1 MKRAH
6 DRNMPLVFLI
16 AFFGASA
23 VLDLLT
29 VLEMTGTDEEPSSV
43 SVLIAVPFS
52 ILALFLLVELG
63 FRKGVDGPNQYGPDP
78 LGTACETMTADPVA
92 IARDLIRCRSVT
104 PEDGGALS
112 FLQGLLEQAGF
123 NVHRT
128 IFTEAGT
135 APIDNLYARIGVAK
149 PNLLFA
155 GHTDVVPPGN
165 EATWSHPPFAGEVAR
180 RHALRPRRR
189 RHERRHRLLR
199 RGSARL
205 SAPCQDG
212 GRPKGS
218 ISLLITGDEESVAV
232 NGTIKLLKWA
242 AERGE
247 TFDHCILGEPSN
259 VETVGDTIKAGR
271 RGSLNGTLVVT
282 GRQGHVAYPERAD
295 NPVRGLV
302 TLIAALQT
310 PLDEGS
316 AQFTPSNLEFTS
328 IDIGNPT
335 VNLIPGEARAR
346 FNIRYN
352 DCHSLSTLK
361 ALIEERAKAAAG
373 GRIRHSFEWQPSN
386 ADVFVTK
393 PGPFTDLAVAAI
405 AEVTGHKPKLSTSGG
420 TSDARFIKDYC
431 PVLEFGL
438 VGQTMHAVDER
449 TPVADLVTLT
459 AVYRRII
466 EKYFA

>member
-1 MKRAH
+1 
-6 DRNMPLVFLI
+6 
-16 AFFGASA
+16 
-23 VLDLLT
+23 
-29 VLEMTGTDEEPSSV
+29 
-43 SVLIAVPFS
+43 
-52 ILALFLLVELG
+52 
-63 FRKGVDGPNQYGPDP
+63 
-78 LGTACETMTADPVA
+78 MTADPVA
-92 IARDLIRCRSVT
+92 IARDLVRCRSVT
-104 PEDGGALS
+104 PDEGGALG
-112 FLQGLLEQAGF
+112 FLQGLLAQAGF
-123 NVHRT
+123 TVHRAV
-128 IFTEAGT
+128 FDEPGT
-135 APIDNLYARIGVAK
+135 APVDNLYARIGLAK

-165 EATWSHPPFAGEVAR
+165 EASWSHPPFAGEIDGDTLYGRGAVDMKGGIACFVA
-180 RHALRPRRR
+180 AVLDY
-189 RHERRHRLLR
+189 L
-199 RGSARL
+199 A
-205 SAPCQDG
+205 AVG

-218 ISLLITGDEESVAV
+218 ISFLITGDEESIAV

-259 VETVGDTIKAGR
+259 VATVGDTIKAGR
-271 RGSLNGTLVVT
+271 RGSLNGTLIVS

-295 NPVRGLV
+295 NPIRGLV
-302 TLIAALQT
+302 TLITALQT

-316 AQFTPSNLEFTS
+316 ELFAPSNLEFTS
-328 IDIGNPT
+328 IDVGNPT

-352 DCHSLSTLK
+352 DRHNRAALK
-361 ALIEERAKAAAG
+361 ALVERRAETAAAG
-373 GRIRHSFEWQPSN
+373 RVHYAIDWQPSN

-393 PGPFTDLAVAAI
+393 PGPFTELAVAAI

-438 VGQTMHAVDER
+438 VGQTMHAVDEC
-449 TPVADLVTLT
+449 TPIADLVTLT

>member
-1 MKRAH
+1 
-6 DRNMPLVFLI
+6 
-16 AFFGASA
+16 
-23 VLDLLT
+23 
-29 VLEMTGTDEEPSSV
+29 
-43 SVLIAVPFS
+43 
-52 ILALFLLVELG
+52 
-63 FRKGVDGPNQYGPDP
+63 
-78 LGTACETMTADPVA
+78 MTADPIA

-112 FLQGLLEQAGF
+112 FLKGLLAQAGF
-123 NVHRT
+123 EVHRT

-165 EATWSHPPFAGEVAR
+165 ETTWSHPPFAGEVAGDMLYGR
-180 RHALRPRRR
+180 GAVDMKGGIACFVAAALDY
-189 RHERRHRLLR
+189 
-199 RGSARL
+199 L
-205 SAPCQDG
+205 STNG

-247 TFDHCILGEPSN
+247 KFDHCVLGEPSN

-302 TLIAALQT
+302 TLIAALQS

-373 GRIRHSFEWQPSN
+373 KRIQHSFEWQPSN

-449 TPVADLVTLT
+449 TPVADLVKLT